1 MAMKKEN
8 LGHLQHLFKFNIII
22 FRIEGREGDL
32 AWVVANLEAFQ
43 PTPLESIFK
52 LLKVM

>member
-1 MAMKKEN
+1 MAMKKEKPR
-8 LGHLQHLFKFNIII
+8 LFCSTCLVSQFSELKQ
-22 FRIEGREGDL
+22 EDL
-32 AWVVANLEAFQ
+32 AWVGANLGAFL